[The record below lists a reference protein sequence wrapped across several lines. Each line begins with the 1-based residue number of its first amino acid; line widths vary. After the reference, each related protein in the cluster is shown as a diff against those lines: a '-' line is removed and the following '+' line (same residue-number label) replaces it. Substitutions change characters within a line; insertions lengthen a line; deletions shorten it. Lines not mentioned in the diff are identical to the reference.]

1 MFQGSFVALVTPF
14 KDGELDADG
23 LRANIRYQIEQGTNG
38 LVAAA
43 TTGESPALS
52 DDEKERILTACLD
65 ESKGRIPVIMS
76 TGTNSTQKT
85 IDATRKAK
93 EWGAQ
98 GALVVTPYYNK
109 PTQEGLFRHYEAVA
123 ASADIPLILY
133 NVPGRTG
140 VKIEPETAVRLAE
153 FQNIVSIKEASG
165 DLDQVSHIVAQC
177 GQQLTVLSG
186 DDSLTLPMLSVGA
199 KGVISVVANILP
211 KEVSEMIAAFQRGE
225 ADKAR
230 KIHLRLY
237 PVIKALFSETNP
249 IPVKRAMELLGMAA
263 GHPRLP
269 LVPLSSSAEKELTR
283 VLTETGLL
291 KA

>member
-43 TTGESPALS
+43 TTGESPTLS